1 MMAGIEQVDVNKA
14 IIEFDGVAEIEEIE
28 VDFENWKQELIKNI
42 KALYELGIISEEE
55 KEKYIKYINSQP
67 D

>member
-1 MMAGIEQVDVNKA
+1 MMAEEKTNKA

>member
-1 MMAGIEQVDVNKA
+1 MMAEEKTNIKQLLD
-14 IIEFDGVAEIEEIE
+14 FMVAEIEEME
-28 VDFENWKQELIKNI
+28 VDFENWKQKLIKNI